1 MKFIASLTTTIISI
15 GTAFVFPAIA
25 VSPSLDKAVVDL
37 RGIGAVRVGMSV
49 RQAERV
55 IGRKLQLNL
64 DSKSGSTCGYAS
76 VAKQAGIYF
85 MTTDRNISRIDIR
98 NPKVKTVSGAKVGD
112 SEQRIARLYGTRL
125 KVSPHKYTKGH
136 YLTVIPQDAG
146 DRNYRLI
153 FETDG
158 KKVTAYRVGKLPEVE
173 YVEGCS

>member
-1 MKFIASLTTTIISI
+1 MKFLASLATTITL
-15 GTAFVFPAIA
+15 GAAFIFPAIA
-25 VSPSLDKAVVDL
+25 ISPRLETAAVDL

-55 IGRKLQLNL
+55 IGQKIKVVSDDRPGN
-64 DSKSGSTCGYAS
+64 TCGYAS
-76 VAKQAGIYF
+76 IPNQSGIDF
-85 MTTDRNISRIDIR
+85 MVIDRNIARIDIR
-98 NPKVKTVSGAKVGD
+98 NPQVKTASGAKVGD
-112 SEQRIARLYGTRL
+112 SEQRIARLYGARL

-136 YLTVIPQDAG
+136 YLTVVPQDTR

-158 KKVTAYRVGKLPEVE
+158 KKVTTYRVGKLPEVE

>member
-1 MKFIASLTTTIISI
+1 MKFLASLATTITL
-15 GTAFVFPAIA
+15 GVAFIFPAIA
-25 VSPSLDKAVVDL
+25 ISPRLETAVVDL

-55 IGRKLQLNL
+55 IGQKIKVVSDDRPGN
-64 DSKSGSTCGYAS
+64 TCAYAS
-76 VAKQAGIYF
+76 IPNQSGMDF
-85 MTTDRNISRIDIR
+85 MVIDRKIARIDIR

-112 SEQRIARLYGTRL
+112 SEQRIARLYGSRL

-136 YLTVIPQDAG
+136 YLTVVPQDAI

-153 FETDG
+153 YETDG
-158 KKVTAYRVGKLPEVE
+158 KKVITYRVGKLPEVE